1 MKKILILTA
10 LFFSATSISFAAVP
24 NRACTADEVSVY
36 NDDFSVLL
44 NCLSKDNIQK
54 DSARATENSSSAK
67 SKLPVIT
74 QKTVI
79 TDGQGH
85 YDFCPSFYGMKCTI
99 TNPSFYAVSMAWDA
113 LHVYFPFV
121 NKF

>member
-1 MKKILILTA
+1 MKKVLVLIA
-10 LFFSATSISFAAVP
+10 LFFSTASISFAAVP

-36 NDDFSVLL
+36 SDDFSVLL

-54 DSARATENSSSAK
+54 DSARAIENSSSAK

-85 YDFCPSFYGMKCTI
+85 FDFCPSFYRTSCVI
-99 TNPSFYAVSMAWDA
+99 TNPAYHAISMTWDA
-113 LHVYFPFV
+113 LRIYFPFV
-121 NKF
+121 DKF